1 MAKKK
6 KAKAVKAAKKAPA
19 KKAVAKK
26 IVAKKVVAKKKAAP
40 KKAAPKKA
48 VAKRANGA
56 AKLNGAAKSGGG
68 LTMPSTAAWG
78 AAGKALDGVRILD
91 FTHVQSGPTCTQLLA
106 YLGADCIKVERP
118 GQGDITR
125 GQLRDVKGADS
136 LYFTM
141 LNGNKRSITIDSK
154 HPKGKEILERLVKVC
169 DVLVENFA
177 PGAIERMGLS
187 WENVHKL
194 NPRIIMASVKGFGPG
209 PYEECKVYEN
219 VAQCAGG
226 AASTTGFREGPPL
239 VTGAQIGDSGT
250 GLHLAFGI
258 CAALYQRVRTGRGQ
272 RIMCAMQD
280 GVLNLARVKLRDQQ
294 RLKHGPLTEFSQYGE
309 GIPFGQAVPRAGND
323 SGGGQPGWILKC
335 KGAPQDPDAYIYFIT
350 QAPVW
355 EPICD
360 LIGKPEWKTDP
371 NYATPG
377 ARLPRLKQI
386 FGTIEE
392 WTMTK
397 TKFEVMNICN
407 QHDIPVGPILS
418 MKEIAEE
425 ESLRK
430 TGTVVEVDHPGRGKY
445 LTVGNPVKMS
455 DSITEVTRSPLL
467 GEHTEEILKD
477 VLGYSD
483 KEVAEIKGSGAITP
497 EEKPRAAAA

>member
-6 KAKAVKAAKKAPA
+6 VKKAKAKSRAASKKVVKLKAKKPA
-19 KKAVAKK
+19 VKKAVANGMP
-26 IVAKKVVAKKKAAP
+26 KA
-40 KKAAPKKA
+40 
-48 VAKRANGA
+48 
-56 AKLNGAAKSGGG
+56 
-68 LTMPSTAAWG
+68 STKPYG
-78 AAGKALDGVRILD
+78 QAGKALEGVKILD

-106 YLGADCIKVERP
+106 YMGADCIKVERP
-118 GQGDITR
+118 GVGDITR

-154 HPKGKEILERLVKVC
+154 NPKGKEIIERLVKHC

-177 PGAIERMGLS
+177 PGALDRMGFT
-187 WENVHKL
+187 WEHIHKL
-194 NPRIIMASVKGFGPG
+194 NPRMIVASVKGFGPG
-209 PYEECKVYEN
+209 PYEDCKVYEN

-226 AASTTGFREGPPL
+226 SASTTGFREGPPL

-258 CAALYQRVRTGRGQ
+258 VAALYQRIRTGRGQ
-272 RIMCAMQD
+272 KVLAAMQD

-294 RLKHGPLTEFSQYGE
+294 RLAHGPLKEYSQFGE
-309 GIPFGQAVPRAGND
+309 GVPFGVAVPRAGND

-335 KGAPQDPDAYIYFIT
+335 KGWETDPDAYIYFIT

-355 EPICD
+355 EAICD

-371 NYATPG
+371 DYAKPP
-377 ARLPRLKQI
+377 ARLPRLKHI
-386 FGTIEE
+386 FATIEQ

-397 TKFEVMNICN
+397 TKFEVMDICN
-407 QHDIPVGPILS
+407 KVDIPVGPILS

-425 ESLRK
+425 PSLRQ
-430 TGTVVEVDHPGRGKY
+430 TGTVVEVDHPTRGKY
-445 LTVGNPVKMS
+445 LTVGNPIKMS
-455 DSITEVTRSPLL
+455 DSPTEVKRSPLL
-467 GEHTEEILKD
+467 GEHTEEILAK
-477 VLGYSD
+477 VLGYSA
-483 KEVAEIKGSGAITP
+483 KEVEEIKKSGAITAP
-497 EEKPRAAAA
+497 EKGRAEAA